1 MTPADPPAAPRRR
14 PTQTEIARIAGV
26 SQATVSLVLNGRDDE
41 LSEATRQRVREV
53 LQRVGYVANP
63 VARVLA
69 GGQNRIL
76 GIHTFEQ
83 VFPLHSGDFYF
94 PFLLGVEEEAERQ
107 GYDLL
112 MFTSAG
118 GSRRVFSGGATRL
131 ELADGSLLLGRRPDL
146 EEIGRLAE
154 MEYPFVYIGHRDL
167 PGRGI
172 SYVAADY
179 ATATAEA
186 TRRLLEAG
194 HRRIAYVR
202 YGESVG
208 QPGIDRLEGFR
219 AVAREERL
227 TSAASPLWNVDG
239 PADVEGLLDDVRE
252 SHTTALLVEQ
262 QQLAELLRAA
272 CRSRGLRI
280 PDDLSIAVLG
290 DSIGAQRPDPGWSGF
305 HVPRREMGAS
315 ATRLLIA
322 QLRGDVAAPAVRSI
336 PCRTVDGSTI
346 AAPRTA
352 PGAARPAARRAPQP
366 PPGEQPGG
374 ARKAAQ

>member
-1 MTPADPPAAPRRR
+1 MTPPDPSVPPPRRR
-14 PTQTEIARIAGV
+14 PTQTEIARMAGV
-26 SQATVSLVLNGRDDE
+26 SQATVSLVLNGRDEE
-41 LSEATRQRVREV
+41 LSAATRERVREV
-53 LQRVGYVANP
+53 LERVGYVANP

-118 GSRRVFSGGATRL
+118 GSRRVFQGGATRL
-131 ELADGSLLLGRRPDL
+131 QLADGALLLGRRPDM
-146 EEIGRLAE
+146 EEVARLAA
-154 MEYPFVYIGHRDL
+154 MEFPFVYVGHRDL
-167 PGRGI
+167 PGRAI

-186 TRRLLEAG
+186 ARRLLEAG

-208 QPGIDRLEGFR
+208 QPGADRLEGFR
-219 AVAREERL
+219 TVAREARL
-227 TSAASPLWNVDG
+227 TSAASPLWTVDG
-239 PADVEGLLDDVRE
+239 PEDVEGLLDDLRE

-262 QQLAELLRAA
+262 QQLAELLRTA
-272 CRSRGLRI
+272 CRGRGLRI
-280 PDDLSIAVLG
+280 PDDLSVAVLG

-315 ATRLLIA
+315 ATKLLIA
-322 QLRGDVAAPAVRSI
+322 QLAGDVEAPAVRWI
-336 PCRTVDGSTI
+336 PCRTVAGSTI
-346 AAPRTA
+346 AAPRSI
-352 PGAARPAARRAPQP
+352 PGPARPASAARTQRRA
-366 PPGEQPGG
+366 
-374 ARKAAQ
+374 AQ